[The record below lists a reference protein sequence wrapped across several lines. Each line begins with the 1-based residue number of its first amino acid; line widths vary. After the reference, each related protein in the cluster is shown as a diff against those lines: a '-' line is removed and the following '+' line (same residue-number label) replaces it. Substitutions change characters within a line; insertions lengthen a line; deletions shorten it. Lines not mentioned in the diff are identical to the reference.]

1 MFFLSNNKQP
11 IFMLN
16 NLYMSHHRR
25 RPNEENEVNEMIL
38 IEPRKG
44 NRRAV
49 MAGKHGTVGWT
60 YLPEDNRL

>member
-25 RPNEENEVNEMIL
+25 RPNEENEVNKMIL
-38 IEPRKG
+38 G

-60 YLPEDNRL
+60 YLAEDNRL

>member
-1 MFFLSNNKQP
+1 
-11 IFMLN
+11 MLN

-38 IEPRKG
+38 IEPSKG

-49 MAGKHGTVGWT
+49 MTGKHGTVGWT
-60 YLPEDNRL
+60 YLAEDNRL